1 MSDKRNKQDAK
12 RSDKDR
18 CRSAKAKEGFRKL
31 QDLVSRT
38 EAVVNRLADLDD
50 DLVTKATVI
59 ASVAR
64 QRGRNGGKS
73 VSPTSKSS
81 LSSEETLQETSKHE
95 CSSENAVTL
104 QDREG
109 SPKVKGDKSYVNL
122 ETTAK
127 GVTNK
132 NGVSTEDANSSQKTD
147 DNTKTNNSQSQ
158 LENHVE
164 TTNVSTVV
172 DESKTHSADGNFS
185 KVNQPET
192 KALENLSNSDIRTPN
207 VPKPNE
213 NGETIDPEASPLSTT
228 VRLDDEAD
236 KVVSDIT
243 VSHKCDVTPATDKQT
258 PGLGQQFSTN
268 SPPLAPSPTTVSHD
282 HANEEEISAKQS
294 ASTPI
299 NIEGLNAQIDP
310 DENVEQ
316 ESVKICTAKAK
327 AEGSTDGQ
335 ELPEDK
341 NSSRAV
347 SPAEVDGDSP
357 IPDAFSNQHPPQI
370 QQSATAKTLNTDQQP
385 SEQETPT
392 NVQSASANPPKT
404 NEKKAEKIPTN
415 QQPSQ
420 ETSSNEQSASA
431 NPPKT
436 NEKQAANIP
445 TNQQP
450 SQETPTN
457 EQSASANPPKTNE
470 KKAEKIPT
478 NQQPSQETQTNEQF
492 ASTNPPKTNEKQ
504 AANIPTYQQ
513 PSQEAPPND
522 QSVSAKAP
530 KTNQQQRPKNPSN
543 QQHPPK
549 TQTHQQSKSTK
560 APSTNKKPSPKVPT
574 NEQSSPA
581 DNLATNQESSPSTLT
596 KKKSPSTSSL
606 TPKQNSSSKTAKKQS
621 PSPTALPK
629 IQYPAL
635 KKQVQK
641 PPTSTETQPT
651 NQQSLP
657 KISTKKQS
665 TSTDTVVSNTQ
676 PPQKNIASN
685 LSQSTKSQDVD
696 QQSHSEDVLTNKAT
710 GSPRSLRS
718 SFPVITYQQ
727 TPSSQK
733 SPSPT
738 PSNQLSPSIS
748 QESPST
754 ASSNQQLLSPIPSNQ
769 EPAIT
774 PVPTN
779 QEPPSPTAKIQLLS
793 VDVKPVSR
801 PSTGS
806 SSIAMSSSNPSLG
819 PSIVKEDPPDGTK
832 QNGVGPE
839 SSPGQQRHK
848 SKAKDDVRK
857 KLQGKLRQ
865 RRGQRV

>member
-18 CRSAKAKEGFRKL
+18 CRSAKAKEGLRKL
-31 QDLVSRT
+31 QALVSRT

-81 LSSEETLQETSKHE
+81 LSSEETLQETSRHE
-95 CSSENAVTL
+95 SSSENAVTL

-109 SPKVKGDKSYVNL
+109 SQKVKGDKSYVDL

-164 TTNVSTVV
+164 TTNVSTIV
-172 DESKTHSADGNFS
+172 DGSKTHSAGGNSS

-192 KALENLSNSDIRTPN
+192 KAQENLSDSDIKTPN

-213 NGETIDPEASPLSTT
+213 NGETIDTEASPLSTT

-236 KVVSDIT
+236 KVVSDVT
-243 VSHKCDVTPATDKQT
+243 VSHQRDVTPATGKKT
-258 PGLGQQFSTN
+258 PDLALGQQFSTN

-299 NIEGLNAQIDP
+299 NIEGQQELNAQIDP
-310 DENVEQ
+310 DEDVEE
-316 ESVKICTAKAK
+316 ESVKVCTAIAK
-327 AEGSTDGQ
+327 AEGIINDE

-341 NSSRAV
+341 NSPRAV

-370 QQSATAKTLNTDQQP
+370 QPSATAKTLNTDQQP
-385 SEQETPT
+385 SQETPT
-392 NVQSASANPPKT
+392 NEQSASANPPKT
-404 NEKKAEKIPTN
+404 NEKQAAKIPTN

-436 NEKQAANIP
+436 NDKQAAKIP

-457 EQSASANPPKTNE
+457 EQLASANPPKTNE
-470 KKAEKIPT
+470 KQAAKIPT
-478 NQQPSQETQTNEQF
+478 NQQPSQETSSNEQ
-492 ASTNPPKTNEKQ
+492 
-504 AANIPTYQQ
+504 
-513 PSQEAPPND
+513 
-522 QSVSAKAP
+522 SVTRKAP
-530 KTNQQQRPKNPSN
+530 KANQQQRPKNPSN
-543 QQHPPK
+543 QQNPPK
-549 TQTHQQSKSTK
+549 TQTNQQSKSTK
-560 APSTNKKPSPKVPT
+560 APSTNKKPTPKIQT
-574 NEQSSPA
+574 NEKSSPA
-581 DNLATNQESSPSTLT
+581 DNIATNQESSPSTLT

-606 TPKQNSSSKTAKKQS
+606 TQKQNSSSKTAKKQS
-621 PSPTALPK
+621 RSTTALPK

-641 PPTSTETQPT
+641 PPTSTETQST

-685 LSQSTKSQDVD
+685 LSQPTKSQEVD
-696 QQSHSEDVLTNKAT
+696 QQSRSEDVLTKKAT
-710 GSPRSLRS
+710 GSPRSPRS
-718 SFPVITYQQ
+718 SFPVITYQH
-727 TPSSQK
+727 TRSSIAK

-748 QESPST
+748 QASPST
-754 ASSNQQLLSPIPSNQ
+754 TPSNQRLLSPKPSNQ
-769 EPAIT
+769 EPSIT

-779 QEPPSPTAKIQLLS
+779 QEPPSPTAKVQLLS
-793 VDVKPVSR
+793 VDQSGDNVKPVSR

-806 SSIAMSSSNPSLG
+806 SSIALSSSNPSLG
-819 PSIVKEDPPDGTK
+819 PSIGKEDPPDGTK